1 MLKLALIGFGFVAQ
15 GLADILLHEADELR
29 SNTGFAAQLVA
40 VTTRSHGTLYRPDGL
55 IIDELLTAIHLG
67 HLDRYPDVV
76 GLERD
81 WDTLR
86 VIRESNADVVVEASP
101 SNFQTGQPALE
112 YCHAALEAGKHVVMA
127 NKGPLVVAYHD
138 LLAHAQQANKQVRF
152 EATVMA
158 GTPTVHVGTH
168 ALAGCHISEVRG
180 ILNGTTNYILT
191 QMESGMSYADAL
203 AQAQKLGYA
212 EADPSA
218 DVDGWDAA
226 AKALI
231 LASALFNSRMS
242 LADLNVKGISE
253 ITAANVEE
261 AKGAGER
268 WKLVARITP
277 AGGSVQP
284 VRLPVSDPLA
294 GVRGVTNAVTY
305 ATDHLGDVTI
315 IGPGAGR
322 SQTGF
327 GLLADLMV
335 IHQVGD

>member
-1 MLKLALIGFGFVAQ
+1 LLKLALIGFGFVAQ
-15 GLADILLHEADELR
+15 GLAEILLHQADDLR
-29 SNTGFAAQLVA
+29 SNLGFAAQIVA
-40 VTTRSHGTLYRPDGL
+40 VATRSRGTLYRPDGL
-55 IIDELLTAIHLG
+55 VIDELFTAIHQG
-67 HLDRYPDVV
+67 HLDQYPDVV
-76 GLERD
+76 GLERG

-86 VIRESNADVVVEASP
+86 IIRESNADVVVEASP
-101 SNFQTGQPALE
+101 SNFKTGQPALD
-112 YCHAALEAGKHVVMA
+112 YTHAALEAGKHVVMA
-127 NKGPLVVAYHD
+127 NKGPLVAAYHE
-138 LLAHAQQANKQVRF
+138 LLTHARQAGKQLRF

-158 GTPTVHVGTH
+158 GTPTIHVGTH
-168 ALAGCHISEVRG
+168 DLAGCHISEVRG

-231 LASALFNSRMS
+231 LASALFGSRMTM
-242 LADLNVKGISE
+242 ADLNVKGISG
-253 ITAANVEE
+253 ITLEDVQNAQ
-261 AKGAGER
+261 AKGER
-268 WKLVARITP
+268 WKLIARITP

-284 VRLPVSDPLA
+284 VRLPLTDPLA
-294 GVRGVTNAVTY
+294 NVMRANNAVTY
-305 ATDHLGDVTI
+305 ATDYLGDVTI

-327 GLLADLMV
+327 GLLADLLE
-335 IHQVGD
+335 IQRSG